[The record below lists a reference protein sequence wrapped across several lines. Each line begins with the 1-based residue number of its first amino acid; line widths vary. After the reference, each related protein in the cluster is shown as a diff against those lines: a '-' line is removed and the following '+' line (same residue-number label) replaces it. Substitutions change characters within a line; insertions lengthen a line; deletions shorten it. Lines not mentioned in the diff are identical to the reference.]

1 MPVISTSF
9 SAILPWFCDWDFLK
23 LWYTWD
29 WNSLTSLLFFLT
41 FPAIPECQAPGVCWP
56 TSDSFRH
63 NPNGQRCYQWY
74 TSGFDLFSL
83 CPILFYWTGLYVHQI
98 VYKAKYLMIMMNN
111 FFCRGPS
118 TLSRLL
124 CFVSQGLCAC
134 MHWESRSNY
143 QYWAWCCWE
152 TSLFHAV
159 RNQIGKHNFMAF
171 KKIL

>member
-1 MPVISTSF
+1 MSGS
-9 SAILPWFCDWDFLK
+9 W
-23 LWYTWD
+23 
-29 WNSLTSLLFFLT
+29 SLLTNFRFLSSQ
-41 FPAIPECQAPGVCWP
+41 PKWAKVL
-56 TSDSFRH
+56 SMVYLR
-63 NPNGQRCYQWY
+63 
-74 TSGFDLFSL
+74 FSL
-83 CPILFYWTGLYVHQI
+83 IFSLSNIILLNSSFMFTKLSI
-98 VYKAKYLMIMMNN
+98 KAKYLMIMMLTI

-159 RNQIGKHNFMAF
+159 RNQIGKNNFMAF
-171 KKIL
+171 KEAFVTGEMYCDILLNTHLSHLWL